1 MKVSLLY
8 RIASVLLLL
17 FAAGHTIGFRQIDPT
32 WGVDSLVDS
41 MKSMHFNANGSNRT
55 YWEFFVGFGLLVT
68 AWMVFAAIVAW
79 QLGSLPAETLA
90 KMRVVAWGFVI
101 CVAIVT
107 WLSWRYFF
115 LLPVLFSIAIILCL
129 AVAAWL
135 SGEPKIADN
144 TRTDAR

>member
-41 MKSMHFNANGSNRT
+41 MKSMHFNVNGSDRT

-68 AWMVFAAIVAW
+68 VWMVLAAIVAW

-90 KMRVVAWGFVI
+90 QMRVVAWGFVI
-101 CVAIVT
+101 CVGIVT
-107 WLSWRYFF
+107 WLSWRYCF
-115 LLPVLFSIAIILCL
+115 LVPVIFSIAILSCL

-135 SGEPKIADN
+135 SGDSH
-144 TRTDAR
+144 

>member
-17 FAAGHTIGFRQIDPT
+17 FAAGHTIGFRQVDPT

-41 MKSMHFNANGSNRT
+41 MKSMHFNVNGSDRT

-68 AWMVFAAIVAW
+68 AWMIFAAIVAW

-90 KMRVVAWGFVI
+90 QIRVLAWGFVI
-101 CVAIVT
+101 CVGIVT
-107 WLSWRYFF
+107 
-115 LLPVLFSIAIILCL
+115 
-129 AVAAWL
+129 
-135 SGEPKIADN
+135 
-144 TRTDAR
+144 